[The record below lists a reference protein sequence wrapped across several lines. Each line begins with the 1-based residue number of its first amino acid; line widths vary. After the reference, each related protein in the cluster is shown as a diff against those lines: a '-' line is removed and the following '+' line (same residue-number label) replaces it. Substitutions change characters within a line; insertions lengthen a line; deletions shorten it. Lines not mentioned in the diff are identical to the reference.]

1 MNRLRHATLAG
12 VLCSFILLQG
22 CDFRQEAIAL
32 SNWTVDFSRNEA
44 PYPLYVWNLNKTIPE
59 LTVGVKPGESWIH
72 VSEGEIASR
81 APADPEKGP
90 FDKKVVIIRI
100 DRSKLDKGEHK
111 GEIKFTSKGVR
122 EKTVE
127 VRVVM
132 DQDGRMDTLNVVNP
146 VAAYSSPY
154 LIDFSFGLKDARGA
168 ALVAEPAQFKIEALE
183 DDNPVKSDSGL
194 QLRRGTARQL
204 KMDIVLDYSIRMQ
217 ETPGAIQGMEE
228 TAKNVL
234 LPALNLE
241 ALAGVTEFH
250 RDDRDA
256 GNVADFTLDR
266 GYVRGRIEA
275 VQPDYVQGFY
285 SGARI
290 YDAIVAS
297 AKKFDDGEPLQ
308 ESRHIVLFTVG
319 ADTSSVYSLDDAVRA
334 ATQRGVHV
342 LVVGFGDDTT
352 LPMLLDLTSRT
363 GGEFFPVKNMQD
375 IPATIQQV
383 IENLEGQ
390 YILRWASLNRSVDAF
405 LPSFSLALGEGRA
418 VFTPKDRFK
427 PSDHR
432 GNVLEGRLRLVT
444 SSNALNSSIVLRAD
458 YVPRFVRQI
467 RLYVMS
473 RMDFEAGLV
482 EPADNGILGG
492 WTLETVPDEDSGG
505 FWLNMTTTQGPAQF
519 AAFGPLV
526 RFDFPYP
533 PPEDKPLF
541 EEMYTDN
548 SVYDGGIGF
557 TIEGFDNP
565 DGK

>member
-1 MNRLRHATLAG
+1 
-12 VLCSFILLQG
+12 
-22 CDFRQEAIAL
+22 
-32 SNWTVDFSRNEA
+32 
-44 PYPLYVWNLNKTIPE
+44 
-59 LTVGVKPGESWIH
+59 
-72 VSEGEIASR
+72 
-81 APADPEKGP
+81 
-90 FDKKVVIIRI
+90 
-100 DRSKLDKGEHK
+100 
-111 GEIKFTSKGVR
+111 
-122 EKTVE
+122 
-127 VRVVM
+127 
-132 DQDGRMDTLNVVNP
+132 
-146 VAAYSSPY
+146 
-154 LIDFSFGLKDARGA
+154 
-168 ALVAEPAQFKIEALE
+168 
-183 DDNPVKSDSGL
+183 
-194 QLRRGTARQL
+194 
-204 KMDIVLDYSIRMQ
+204 
-217 ETPGAIQGMEE
+217 
-228 TAKNVL
+228 
-234 LPALNLE
+234 
-241 ALAGVTEFH
+241 
-250 RDDRDA
+250 
-256 GNVADFTLDR
+256 
-266 GYVRGRIEA
+266 
-275 VQPDYVQGFY
+275 
-285 SGARI
+285 
-290 YDAIVAS
+290 
-297 AKKFDDGEPLQ
+297 
-308 ESRHIVLFTVG
+308 
-319 ADTSSVYSLDDAVRA
+319 
-334 ATQRGVHV
+334 
-342 LVVGFGDDTT
+342 
-352 LPMLLDLTSRT
+352 
-363 GGEFFPVKNMQD
+363 MQD

-482 EPADNGILGG
+482 EPTDNGILGG